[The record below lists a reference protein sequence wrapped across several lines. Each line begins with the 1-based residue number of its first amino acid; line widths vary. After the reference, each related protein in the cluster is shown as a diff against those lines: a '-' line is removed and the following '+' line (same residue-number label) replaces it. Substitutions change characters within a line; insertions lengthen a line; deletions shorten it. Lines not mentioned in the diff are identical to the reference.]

1 MFAKTRKLF
10 RRTFESGTGAG
21 AFLASALCFG
31 MAFGSF
37 YGVLNNYLVQIQHFN
52 EYDRGI
58 LEFFRETPGLFLIV
72 ILALMHRF
80 SEWKVL
86 RTGLVIGM
94 LASCALMFVGAN
106 RVFLTVLVI
115 FWSAGEHIL
124 MPVRNSLSMHLAK
137 PGMQGRSLGLTSSVG
152 YTGQLVG
159 ALAAAALF
167 YFGTEKLAAEHP
179 ALLYN
184 LAWLLIGVFLFGSF
198 CCIATQKSDIRE
210 TVRRPRLYFNR
221 KYFKFYMLELFYGAR
236 KQIFLTFAP
245 FVLILIY
252 GFDTRKMAL
261 LTGVCA
267 AVNIFAGPLVG
278 KLIDRIGYRNTMIY
292 DTVFLFFV
300 CLVYGFA
307 PKLFPLEVAY
317 YMVIAN
323 YIFDAVISNAS
334 LASSIYVK
342 AISDTPDEVTST
354 LTTGISINH
363 LISVLA
369 ALAGGWIWRE
379 FGVGVLFTFAAV
391 MAVCNTLYAI
401 TIPKSQFQN
410 SLRR

>member
-1 MFAKTRKLF
+1 MLAKTREMF
-10 RRTFESGTGAG
+10 RRTFESGAGAG
-21 AFLASALCFG
+21 GFLASSLCFG

-37 YGVLNNYLVQIQHFN
+37 YGVLNNYLVQIQHFG
-52 EYDRGI
+52 EYDRGV

-94 LASCALMFVGAN
+94 LASCSLMFVGAN

-152 YTGQLVG
+152 YLGQLVG

-167 YFGTEKLAAEHP
+167 YFGTNKLAAEHP

-184 LAWLLIGVFLFGSF
+184 LAWLLIGIFLLASF
-198 CCIATQKSDIRE
+198 CCIATKKSDVRE
-210 TVRRPRLYFNR
+210 TVRRPRLYFKR
-221 KYFKFYMLELFYGAR
+221 KYLKFYLLELFCGAR

-252 GFDTRKMAL
+252 GFDTQKMAL

-267 AVNIFAGPLVG
+267 ALNIFAGPLVG
-278 KLIDRIGYRNTMIY
+278 KLIDWIGYRNTIIY
-292 DTVFLFFV
+292 DTIVLFFV
-300 CLVYGFA
+300 CLIYGFA
-307 PKLFPLEVAY
+307 PKLFSMEVAY
-317 YMVIAN
+317 YVVVIN
-323 YIFDAVISNAS
+323 YILDAMLSNAAM
-334 LASSIYVK
+334 ASSIYVK
-342 AISDTPDEVTST
+342 DISDTADEVTST

-369 ALAGGWIWRE
+369 ALAGGWLWRE
-379 FGVGVLFTFAAV
+379 YGVGVLFSFAAV
-391 MAVCNTLYAI
+391 MAVCYTFYAI
-401 TIPKSQFQN
+401 TIPKAPKAAA
-410 SLRR
+410 